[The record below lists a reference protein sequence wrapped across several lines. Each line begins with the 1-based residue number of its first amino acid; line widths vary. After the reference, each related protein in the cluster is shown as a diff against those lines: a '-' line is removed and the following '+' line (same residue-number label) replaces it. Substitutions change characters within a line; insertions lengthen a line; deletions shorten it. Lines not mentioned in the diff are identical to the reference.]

1 MLIFTE
7 LTNNKHSLRVQIFG
21 WNVLGALVIIA
32 WAAGVFAVVFGFL
45 KLCKLLNI
53 TENEFEIGLDKL
65 YHKQKGSAGT
75 SLNRVKTKA
84 RTHYHS
90 GGSTLGRFVTLGL
103 GLGIYLRKVCD
114 VRVRVGDLP

>member
-1 MLIFTE
+1 M
-7 LTNNKHSLRVQIFG
+7 
-21 WNVLGALVIIA
+21 
-32 WAAGVFAVVFGFL
+32 FAVVFGFL

-65 YHKQKGSAGT
+65 YHRQKGSAGT

-90 GGSTLGRFVTLGL
+90 GGSTLGRFVIVEFNFGNSRGL
-103 GLGIYLRKVCD
+103 KWSVSLQLYYPLVALHTSSNRYSYE
-114 VRVRVGDLP
+114 